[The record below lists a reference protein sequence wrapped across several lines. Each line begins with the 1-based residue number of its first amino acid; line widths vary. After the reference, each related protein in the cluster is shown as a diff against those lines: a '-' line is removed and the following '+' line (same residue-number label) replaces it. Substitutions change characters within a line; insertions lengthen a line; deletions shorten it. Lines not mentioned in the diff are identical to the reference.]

1 MNTSLK
7 ILEFKEMTEKWLD
20 FIKTEGLKGVQL
32 LAGGWSKITKDYKIT
47 GIPRFMVFDKKG
59 NIVSVDVPRPSS
71 PELKK
76 MLENEESRLK
86 QIT

>member
-1 MNTSLK
+1 
-7 ILEFKEMTEKWLD
+7 
-20 FIKTEGLKGVQL
+20 
-32 LAGGWSKITKDYKIT
+32 
-47 GIPRFMVFDKKG
+47 MVFDKKG

-86 QIT
+86 QISKKCFIVDGIPDGCTGVWADTVTILIKEGSGRI

>member
-1 MNTSLK
+1 
-7 ILEFKEMTEKWLD
+7 
-20 FIKTEGLKGVQL
+20 
-32 LAGGWSKITKDYKIT
+32 
-47 GIPRFMVFDKKG
+47 MVFDKKG

-86 QIT
+86 RALLLMVFLTACTGVWADTVTILIKEGSGRI